1 MPENAMSK
9 MHEDEVDT
17 DIPLVSRLLATQ
29 FPRWADLP
37 LRPVEPA
44 GTDNAI
50 YRLGGSMSVR
60 LPRIEWAVEQ
70 PMKEHTWLPRL
81 APRLSLA
88 IPEPLALGE
97 PGEGYPWHW
106 SICTWLPGELASPD
120 HLDDPETAAMDLVRL
135 IHELEAID
143 RTGGP
148 PPDGR
153 GEPLDTRD
161 EACRAS
167 IAQLGDVI
175 DRSWAEAEWEAAL
188 ATPVWSAA
196 PVWIHGDLDARSL
209 LATHRRLSG
218 LLDWGSLAVGDP
230 AADMMVA
237 WKMFDADVRRR
248 FRAEVQVDDATW
260 SRARGW
266 VLSQAVMI
274 LSYYTLETNAVLVME
289 AERWLSELLADPV

>member
-1 MPENAMSK
+1 MGR
-9 MHEDEVDT
+9 MHESEVET

-37 LRPVEPA
+37 LRPVQPA

-50 YRLGGSMSVR
+50 YRLGESMAVR

-70 PMKEHTWLPRL
+70 PMKEHAWLPRL
-81 APRLSLA
+81 ATHLSLA

-120 HLDDPETAAMDLVRL
+120 HLDDPEATAMDLVRF
-135 IHELEAID
+135 IHQLEAID
-143 RTGGP
+143 GTGGP

-161 EACRAS
+161 DACRAS
-167 IAQLGDVI
+167 IAKLDAVI
-175 DRSWAEAEWEAAL
+175 DRSWAEAEWDAAL
-188 ATPVWSAA
+188 AAPVWSRA
-196 PVWIHGDLDARSL
+196 PVWIHGDLDARNL
-209 LATHRRLSG
+209 LATSGRLSG
-218 LLDWGSLAVGDP
+218 VLDWGSLAVGDP
-230 AADMMVA
+230 AADIMVA

-248 FRAEVQVDDATW
+248 LRAEVQVDDATW

-274 LSYYTLETNAVLVME
+274 LSYYTLETNAVLVMQ
-289 AERWLSELLADPV
+289 AERWLSELLADPL